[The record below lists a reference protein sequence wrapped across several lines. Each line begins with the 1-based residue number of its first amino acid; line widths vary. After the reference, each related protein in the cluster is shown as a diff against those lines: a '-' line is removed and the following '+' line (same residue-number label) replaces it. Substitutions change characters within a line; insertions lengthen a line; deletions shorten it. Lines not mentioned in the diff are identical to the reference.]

1 MTRESSPRIFAE
13 TRPLASRLYFIRHG
27 ETDWNAEGRLQGQK
41 DVPLNALGR
50 DQAQRAGR
58 KLKKILAS
66 RGEDFSTISFQ
77 CSPLLRAR
85 QTLQL
90 ARAEMGLPPD
100 EGRLDDRLIEFTFG
114 RWEGLT
120 WPEVCAVDPGLAHA
134 READKWNFT
143 PPGGE
148 SYAQLT
154 QRLEPWLAEQRGANV
169 VVSHGGVARAL
180 MAMIGGLP
188 ETRAPTADIWQGR
201 VLVFSNGRF
210 DWI

>member
-1 MTRESSPRIFAE
+1 MTRESDAK
-13 TRPLASRLYFIRHG
+13 TRPLATRIYFLRHG
-27 ETDWNAEGRLQGQK
+27 ETDWNAEGRLQGRQ
-41 DVPLNALGR
+41 DIPLNTLGC
-50 DQAQRAGR
+50 DQAARAGR

-66 RGEDFSTISFQ
+66 RAEAVSTLSFQ

-90 ARAEMGLPPD
+90 ARAEMGLPPE

-114 RWEGLT
+114 RWEGMT
-120 WPEVCAVDPGLAHA
+120 WPEVCDVDPDLAYA
-134 READKWNFT
+134 RETDKWNFS

-154 QRLEPWLAEQRGANV
+154 RRLEPWLAEQEGANV

-201 VLVFSNGRF
+201 VLVFSGGRF